1 MRTGFSVLALSF
13 VLAALPA
20 AAQDFPK
27 LKPGLWE
34 MQRVVDPPPATGN
47 GRPMPAER
55 TSMCLDDSVQREMFS
70 MASGAM
76 QGACSK
82 HDFKLNG
89 NRMTG
94 DVVCSMGGSTMRSK
108 SLMVLDGNS
117 AYRTDIDTT
126 YDPPF
131 MGLSHTKMT
140 IAARNV
146 GPCKPGQR
154 PGDLVMPNGR
164 TMNMRDMMNG
174 PPGAHGTI
182 TPPPPPSGRP
192 Q

>member
-1 MRTGFSVLALSF
+1 MRIALRAATLSLALATLS
-13 VLAALPA
+13 AG
-20 AAQDFPK
+20 AQDFPK

-34 MQRVVDPPPATGN
+34 MERAVDPATAQA
-47 GRPMPAER
+47 GRPMPGEH
-55 TSMCLDDSVQREMFS
+55 TSMCLDDSVQREMFDT
-70 MASGAM
+70 ANGAM
-76 QGACSK
+76 RGSCSK
-82 HDFKLNG
+82 HEFKLAG

-131 MGLSHTKMT
+131 MGQSHTKMT
-140 IAARNV
+140 IRARNV

-154 PGDLVMPNGR
+154 PGDLVLPNGQ
-164 TMNMRDMMNG
+164 TMNVHDMMNG

-182 TPPPPPSGRP
+182 AAPPPPRNRP
-192 Q
+192 PQ

>member
-1 MRTGFSVLALSF
+1 MRQSLVALLAL
-13 VLAALPA
+13 LALPA
-20 AAQDFPK
+20 LAQEFPK

-34 MQRVVDPPPATGN
+34 MQRTVDPPPPALN

-55 TSMCLDDSVQREMFS
+55 TSMCLDDSVQRDMFA
-70 MASGAM
+70 MANGAM

-82 HDFKLNG
+82 HDFTLTG
-89 NRMTG
+89 NKMTG
-94 DVVCSMGGSTMRSK
+94 DVVCTMGNSTMRSK
-108 SLMVLDGNS
+108 SLMVLDGNN

-131 MGLSHTKMT
+131 MGHSHTKMT
-140 IAARNV
+140 INARNV

-154 PGDLVMPNGR
+154 PGDLVLPNGQ
-164 TMNMRDMMNG
+164 TMNVHDMMNG

-182 TPPPPPSGRP
+182 TPPPPAPKRP